1 MILLIGYGFWG
12 KNLARNFGSSLSAVY
27 DLDYIRAEECKKL
40 YPWIRAYEGEDNL
53 EDILKNSDIKAVAIA
68 TRADTHFEIAKL
80 CLSYN
85 KDLWIEKPATTNLK
99 DINELIKLQKQNIVF
114 VDHTFC
120 YHPAVLGMK
129 EVNIGKPLYYD
140 STRISLG
147 QFQTDVDVVLDLAI
161 HDLSI
166 IDFLYPE
173 LELDERHIIKHNH
186 ITTKSNQA
194 IIDLKFKNKLPGSHR
209 AFTAHIHA
217 NWVSPVKKRRI
228 ILTGS
233 EKSVIYD
240 DIDTDKLKIYDTGNI
255 GTDYNQNQLGDIN
268 IPKINTTEAL
278 RNGYSH
284 FADCIQ
290 KRVQPR
296 TNLQRARKILS
307 WVL

>member
-12 KNLARNFGSSLSAVY
+12 KNLARNFGHSLSAVY
-27 DLDYIRAEECKKL
+27 DLDYRKAEECKRL
-40 YPWIRAYEGEDNL
+40 YPWIRAYEGGDDL
-53 EDILKNSDIKAVAIA
+53 ENVLRDPEIKAVAIA
-68 TRADTHFEIAKL
+68 TKADTHFEVAKL
-80 CLSYN
+80 CLEYN
-85 KDLWIEKPATTNLK
+85 KDLWIEKPVTTNLK
-99 DINELIKLQKQNIVF
+99 DIDELIKLQKDNIVF

-173 LELDERHIIKHNH
+173 LELDERNILKHNH

-194 IIDLKFKNKLPGSHR
+194 IIDLKFKNIFPSMR

-228 ILTGS
+228 LLTGS
-233 EKSVIYD
+233 EKSIVYD
-240 DIDTDKLKIYDTGNI
+240 DIDIDKLKVYNTGHI
-255 GTDYNQNQLGDIN
+255 GTDYNMNQLGDIN

-278 RNGYSH
+278 RNGYLH